1 MSLEL
6 HELLATFTPATDEQ
20 AKEQGALFHA
30 LADSLLWLDDGISKD
45 DDQELAPPDSLG
57 VVLYDEN
64 SKAVNV
70 LSLANNK
77 TINHHA
83 GVAIMGDINA
93 PTAYLM
99 AGIDEAVQLWQVL
112 DAKSVGKNEPF
123 CVLACM
129 PYHLLKVAKA
139 WQWQKELII
148 PINTTD
154 HMVDKL
160 AGVRCHIHVYIDPV
174 QGIHNDHEPEAIIKQ
189 DGGFYHQGGEFI
201 IRDNALYYDKPND
214 DDSDQVHS
222 VLICGAL
229 HIDGMSRDKTGKNWG
244 RVLRFCDD
252 DGRNHRLIMPNALL
266 QGDSREYRKEL
277 ASMGLMMNTSAQAK
291 RLLTDFLTHHPNRQ
305 KVLSVDSVGWHDMG
319 DKMAYVLPHKTYGN
333 GLILQET
340 GEHGYSTKGTLQSW
354 QENISK
360 PIAEQHRLAFALC
373 VALAGTVLTPLG
385 FDGMGFHFVG
395 ASSMG
400 KSLALKIAS
409 SVWGKP
415 SDFMRTWRAT
425 ANGLESVASLHHDN
439 FLALD
444 ELGQANSKQIGEIV
458 YMLADG
464 QGKSRMSKDGKAK
477 ITKAWKTAILSTGEL
492 SIKQMMTQAGQS
504 TKAGQ
509 EVRLAHIRADAG
521 AGFGMLNHLTHDTAQ
536 LTVNALETALK
547 SHYGV
552 AGMAWLDYLTA
563 HLDEAKSTILA
574 GVGEFMMSYDD
585 LSSQQGRVAKRF
597 AIVAGVGE
605 LATKM
610 RLTGW
615 QTGQAMT
622 AVKACFDDWL
632 RYYGKDDL
640 EQIAIIESIN
650 DCIDKHE
657 FSRFIKITETYA
669 PSDGYG
675 IKDLL
680 GYIYET
686 RNDETLYL
694 FNRVGFSEAI
704 GQHDL
709 NYCLDIL
716 NNLKLL
722 KATDRRKYRLMHKG
736 KYVGLFYA
744 IREKIRQFDD
754 E

>member
-1 MSLEL
+1 MNLD
-6 HELLATFTPATDEQ
+6 ELLATFTPATQEQ
-20 AKEQGALFHA
+20 AKAQGALFDA

-64 SKAVNV
+64 GKAVNL

-93 PTAYLM
+93 PTAYLV
-99 AGIDEAVQLWQVL
+99 AGIDEAMQLWQVL
-112 DAKSVGKNEPF
+112 DAKSVGKHEPF

-129 PYHLLKVAKA
+129 PYHLPKIAKA

-154 HMVDKL
+154 HMADKL
-160 AGVRCHIHVYIDPV
+160 VGVRCHIHAYIDPI
-174 QGIHNDHEPEAIIKQ
+174 QGIHNDHEPQTIINQ

-201 IRDNALYYDKPND
+201 LKDNALYHETPSD
-214 DDSDQVHS
+214 DGVQS
-222 VLICGAL
+222 VWICGKL

-244 RVLRFCDD
+244 RLVRFYDD
-252 DGRNHRLIMPNALL
+252 DGICHRWAMPNALL

-277 ASMGLMMNTSAQAK
+277 ASMGLMMNTNANAK
-291 RLLTDFLTHHPNRQ
+291 RLLNAYLQHHPNRQ

-319 DKMAYVLPHKTYGN
+319 DKMAYVLPHKIYGN

-340 GEHGYSTKGTLQSW
+340 DTAHGYSTKGTLQSW

-425 ANGLESVASLHHDN
+425 ANGLESVANLHHDS

-458 YMLADG
+458 YMLSDG

-477 ITKAWKTAILSTGEL
+477 TAKAWKTAILSTGEL
-492 SIKQMMTQAGQS
+492 SIKQMMSEAGQS

-536 LTVNALETALK
+536 QTVNALETALK
-547 SHYGV
+547 SHYGM

-563 HLDEAKSTILA
+563 NLETAKKDILA
-574 GVGEFMMSYDD
+574 SIGEFMMAYDD
-585 LSSQQGRVAKRF
+585 LSSQQGRVARRF

-610 RLTGW
+610 GLTGW

-632 RYYGKDDL
+632 TNYGTDDL
-640 EQIAIIESIN
+640 ELSILLERIN
-650 DCIDKHE
+650 DSIERHE
-657 FSRFIKITETYA
+657 FSRFVRIEPNHTK
-669 PSDGYG
+669 SD
-675 IKDLL
+675 IHSVANFM
-680 GYIYET
+680 GYIKAIDGTVY
-686 RNDETLYL
+686 YL
-694 FNRVGFSEAI
+694 FNNSGFVETIGNFDKQDSLVKLKNLHLLRCNHGNKLRVRELGI
-704 GQHDL
+704 
-709 NYCLDIL
+709 
-716 NNLKLL
+716 
-722 KATDRRKYRLMHKG
+722 
-736 KYVGLFYA
+736 FYA
-744 IREKIRQFDD
+744 IDEKIREF
-754 E
+754 